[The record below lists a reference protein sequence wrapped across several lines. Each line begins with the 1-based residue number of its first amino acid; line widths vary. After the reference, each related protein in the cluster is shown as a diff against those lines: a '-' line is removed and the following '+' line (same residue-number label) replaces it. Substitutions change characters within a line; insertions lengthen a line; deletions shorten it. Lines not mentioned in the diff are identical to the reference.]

1 MNNIT
6 KRLTVHTAD
15 FAVMYVK
22 LHNYHWHV
30 EGLEFRA
37 IHELT
42 ESYYEKAT
50 EIYDS
55 IAERILQLGE
65 KAPSSMKEYLA
76 LTGIE
81 EETDKNFKPL
91 CVVEKVLKDFEYLAK
106 EIGATRIE
114 AADSND
120 STTDAMLA
128 GVLEYLEKEIWMLK
142 SMMK

>member
-1 MNNIT
+1 MSNIT

-15 FAVMYVK
+15 FAVLYVK
-22 LHNYHWHV
+22 LHNYHWNV

-42 ESYYEKAT
+42 EAYYEKMTAS
-50 EIYDS
+50 YDAV
-55 IAERILQLGE
+55 AERLLQLGE
-65 KAPSSMKEYLA
+65 KAPASMKEYLA

-81 EETDKNFKPL
+81 EETGNNFKPA
-91 CVVEKVLKDFEYLAK
+91 CVIKKVLHDFEYIVK

-120 STTDAMLA
+120 STTDALLA
-128 GVLEYLEKEIWMLK
+128 GIIEYLEKEIWMLK
-142 SMMK
+142 SMLK